1 MGTHHVRSSLKVLT
15 LGSIIYD
22 TPYVDE
28 TIHIVNMKFDII
40 IKFYLLIT
48 LYNLWC
54 LPSDTT

>member
-48 LYNLWC
+48 LYNL
-54 LPSDTT
+54 